1 MNLDAIGMLLI
12 TAVVGFITTIFWRWV
27 STVSDTSKDNS
38 KKLEDVK
45 SEMGLFKLH
54 VSENYQS
61 KTEAHKD
68 MTLIMETLKEIKGDV
83 KEIGNKLDKKA
94 DKPS

>member
-27 STVSDTSKDNS
+27 SVVSDTSKDNT

-45 SEMGLFKLH
+45 SDIGLFKLH
-54 VSENYQS
+54 VSELYQS
-61 KTEAHKD
+61 KADAHKD
-68 MTLIMETLKEIKGDV
+68 MQFIIELFKEIKADV
-83 KEIGNKLDKKA
+83 KEIGNKMDKKA
-94 DKPS
+94 DKP